1 LSQHHERGTHFDN
14 LIRFRVQSRAH
25 GAESRKK
32 IVISY
37 QLSVISTIQGVGQG
51 AWRMGQRAKKVQG
64 SRFKAQSWK
73 RMKDRLQEQG
83 AERMGH
89 RNSKE

>member
-51 AWRMGQRAKKVQG
+51 AWRMGQRAKSKEGSGFKVQ
-64 SRFKAQSWK
+64 SSKLE
-73 RMKDRLQEQG
+73 KDERPFARARGRAHG
-83 AERMGH
+83 A
-89 RNSKE
+89 